1 MSLFDWIG
9 RFPEEQKKAIVEAV
23 ETASL
28 AKVRHALRLLN
39 ELSPEQRG
47 RPFTVEL
54 LSTWNLE
61 PVLPPL
67 ELALSC
73 IPSQPQLQLAPL
85 NDIEGHITRNSVG
98 QACDVRVIIWRI
110 EELLPEALYPFS
122 NGFPELLSSRTE
134 EVVSRV
140 RRLLKLHDAH
150 TPATP
155 LFLSTIA
162 LPVHF
167 SNPLFASQ
175 HVAALC
181 GAIAHINRAIYDIA
195 TQRSGVYVFDI
206 CRWAALEGKLH
217 ADALIDFV
225 ARQPLSGRGQV
236 AFALF
241 LARCLRP
248 LLIPA
253 RKVLAVDLDDTLW
266 GGVVGEDGLE
276 NLKLGHDFP
285 GNVHLRIQRE
295 LLELRNRGILLVLL
309 SKNNEADAR
318 QPFDCLPDMLLTWED
333 FALHKVNWKPKHEN
347 LREAAQ
353 ELGLGLDSFV
363 FMDDSDFER
372 EQMRQLIPEVLIL
385 NSSSDPLHTLNCL
398 WTTDAFDSLTFTEE
412 DRRRHDDYRVR
423 ADRDV
428 RAHENDLEEFLR
440 SLQMEATIEELGPAN
455 MERAVAMIGKT
466 NQFNLTTRR
475 HSRAQVQTIL
485 SAPGSIGLALRLR
498 DKFGDQ
504 GIVAI
509 LLATRSTQD
518 GSLIVD
524 TFLVSC
530 RALGRGVEDALWAAL
545 VERAKEARIHKMLAE
560 YLPTPKNGIV
570 ADLYDR
576 FGLQRLE
583 HSHFSTR
590 YMLEPV
596 EVQPPPAW
604 IHLTK
609 SKKGNANQR
618 FVAAAADRVL

>member
-1 MSLFDWIG
+1 MSLVDWIEG
-9 RFPEEQKKAIVEAV
+9 FPELQRKTIVEAV

-28 AKVRHALRLLN
+28 AKVRRALRLLN
-39 ELSPEQRG
+39 ELTPEQRG

-54 LSTWNLE
+54 LSTYNLE

-73 IPSQPQLQLAPL
+73 IPSQARLQLAPL
-85 NDIEGHITRNSVG
+85 NDLEGHITQNIGV

-122 NGFPELLSSRTE
+122 NGFPVQLSSRTE

-140 RRLLKLHDAH
+140 HRLVRLHEAH
-150 TPATP
+150 APATP

-162 LPVHF
+162 LPIHF

-175 HVAALC
+175 HAAAVC
-181 GAIAHINRAIYDIA
+181 GAIAHINGTIYDIA
-195 TQRSGVYVFDI
+195 TQRSGVYVLDI

-217 ADALIDFV
+217 ADALLDFV

-236 AFALF
+236 GFALF

-248 LLIPA
+248 LLSPA

-266 GGVVGEDGLE
+266 GGVIGEDGLE

-318 QPFDCLPDMLLTWED
+318 QPFDCLPEMLLKWED
-333 FALHKVNWKPKHEN
+333 FALRKVNWKPKHEN

-363 FMDDSDFER
+363 FVDDSDYER

-398 WTTDAFDSLTFTEE
+398 WTTDAFDSLTVTEE
-412 DRRRHDDYRVR
+412 DRWRHDDYRVR
-423 ADRDV
+423 ASRDV
-428 RAHENDLEEFLR
+428 QGHRHDLEEFLC
-440 SLQMEATIEELGPAN
+440 SLQMEATIEELGSEN

-466 NQFNLTTRR
+466 NQFNLTTKR
-475 HSRAQVQTIL
+475 HSRAQVQAIL

-509 LLATRSTQD
+509 LVAMRSTQD
-518 GSLIVD
+518 GTLVVD
-524 TFLVSC
+524 SFLVSC

-545 VERAKEARIHKMLAE
+545 VERANEAGIHKVFAE

-570 ADLYDR
+570 ANLYDR

-583 HSHFSTR
+583 HNPSSTR
-590 YMLEPV
+590 YVLEKI
-596 EVQPPPAW
+596 EVQPPPGW

-609 SKKGNANQR
+609 NKKGNAKQ
-618 FVAAAADRVL
+618 

>member
-1 MSLFDWIG
+1 MSLVDWIEG
-9 RFPEEQKKAIVEAV
+9 FPELQRKTIVEAV

-28 AKVRHALRLLN
+28 AKVRRALRLLN
-39 ELSPEQRG
+39 ELTPEQRG

-54 LSTWNLE
+54 LSTYNLE
-61 PVLPPL
+61 PVLPAL

-73 IPSQPQLQLAPL
+73 IPSQARLQLAPL
-85 NDIEGHITRNSVG
+85 NDLEGHITQNIGV

-122 NGFPELLSSRTE
+122 NGFPVQLSSRTE

-140 RRLLKLHDAH
+140 HRLVRLHEAH
-150 TPATP
+150 APATP

-162 LPVHF
+162 LPIHF

-175 HVAALC
+175 HAAAVC
-181 GAIAHINRAIYDIA
+181 GAIAHINGTIYDIA
-195 TQRSGVYVFDI
+195 TQRSGVYVLDI

-217 ADALIDFV
+217 ADALLDFV

-236 AFALF
+236 GFALF

-248 LLIPA
+248 LLSPA

-266 GGVVGEDGLE
+266 GGVIGEDGLE

-318 QPFDCLPDMLLTWED
+318 QPFDCLPEMLLKWED
-333 FALHKVNWKPKHEN
+333 FALRKVNWKPKHEN

-363 FMDDSDFER
+363 FVDDSDYER

-398 WTTDAFDSLTFTEE
+398 WTTDAFDSLTVTEE
-412 DRRRHDDYRVR
+412 DRWRHDDYRVR
-423 ADRDV
+423 ASRDV
-428 RAHENDLEEFLR
+428 QGHRHDLEEFLC
-440 SLQMEATIEELGPAN
+440 SLQMEATIEELGSEN

-466 NQFNLTTRR
+466 NQFNLTTKR
-475 HSRAQVQTIL
+475 HSRAQVQAIL

-498 DKFGDQ
+498 NKFGDQ

-509 LLATRSTQD
+509 LVAMRSTQD
-518 GSLIVD
+518 GTLVVD
-524 TFLVSC
+524 SFLVSC

-545 VERAKEARIHKMLAE
+545 VERANEAGIHKVFAE

-570 ADLYDR
+570 ANLYDR

-583 HSHFSTR
+583 HNPSSTR
-590 YMLEPV
+590 YVLEPI
-596 EVQPPPAW
+596 EVQPPPGW

-609 SKKGNANQR
+609 NKKGNAKQ
-618 FVAAAADRVL
+618 

>member
-9 RFPEEQKKAIVEAV
+9 RFPELQRKTIVEAV

-28 AKVRHALRLLN
+28 AKVRRALRLLD
-39 ELSPEQRG
+39 ELPPEKRG
-47 RPFTVEL
+47 RALNVEL
-54 LSTWNLE
+54 LSTFNLE
-61 PVLPPL
+61 PFLPVLQ
-67 ELALSC
+67 LALSC
-73 IPSQPQLQLAPL
+73 IPSRPDLRLAPL
-85 NDIEGHITRNSVG
+85 NDLEGYITQNTGADQR
-98 QACDVRVIIWRI
+98 DVRVIIWRI

-122 NGFPELLSSRTE
+122 NGFPEQLASRTE

-140 RRLLKLHDAH
+140 HRLVKLHEAH
-150 TPATP
+150 APAIP

-162 LPVHF
+162 FPVHF

-175 HVAALC
+175 HAAALC
-181 GAIAHINRAIYDIA
+181 GVIAHINRTIYDIA
-195 TQRSGVYVFDI
+195 TRRSGVYVFDV

-217 ADALIDFV
+217 ADALLDFV

-276 NLKLGHDFP
+276 NVKLGHDFP

-318 QPFDCLPDMLLTWED
+318 QPFDCLPDMLLKWED
-333 FALHKVNWKPKHEN
+333 FTLRKVNWKPKHEN

-363 FMDDSDFER
+363 FVDDSDYER

-398 WTTDAFDSLTFTEE
+398 WTTDAFDSLTITEE

-423 ADRDV
+423 AGRDV
-428 RAHENDLEEFLR
+428 QAHGNDLEEFLR

-475 HSRAQVQTIL
+475 HSRAQVQAIL
-485 SAPGSIGLALRLR
+485 GAPGSIGLALRLR

-509 LLATRSTQD
+509 LLATPPAQD
-518 GSLIVD
+518 GTLVVD
-524 TFLVSC
+524 SFLVSC

-545 VERAKEARIHKMLAE
+545 VERANEAGIHKVLAE

-570 ADLYDR
+570 ANLYDR
-576 FGLQRLE
+576 FGLQRME
-583 HSHFSTR
+583 HSLSSTR
-590 YMLEPV
+590 YVLEPI

-604 IHLTK
+604 IHLI
-609 SKKGNANQR
+609 KKGNAKQ
-618 FVAAAADRVL
+618 

>member
-9 RFPEEQKKAIVEAV
+9 HFPELQRHAIVEAV

-28 AKVRHALRLLN
+28 GKVRHALRLLK

-47 RPFTVEL
+47 RPFTIEL
-54 LSTWNLE
+54 LSTYNLE
-61 PVLPPL
+61 PILPPI

-73 IPSQPQLQLAPL
+73 IPSQAQLQLAPL
-85 NDIEGHITRNSVG
+85 NDIEGHVTRNSVA
-98 QACDVRVIIWRI
+98 QACDGRVIIWRV

-122 NGFPELLSSRTE
+122 NGFPEQLSTRTE

-140 RRLLKLHDAH
+140 HRLVKLHEAH

-175 HVAALC
+175 HAAALC
-181 GAIAHINRAIYDIA
+181 GAVAHINRAIYDIA

-217 ADALIDFV
+217 ADALLDFV

-318 QPFDCLPDMLLTWED
+318 QPFDSLPDMLLKWED

-363 FMDDSDFER
+363 FMDDSDYER

-385 NSSSDPLHTLNCL
+385 NSSSDPLHILNCL
-398 WTTDAFDSLTFTEE
+398 WTTDEFDSLTITEE
-412 DRRRHDDYRVR
+412 DRRRHDD
-423 ADRDV
+423 
-428 RAHENDLEEFLR
+428 
-440 SLQMEATIEELGPAN
+440 
-455 MERAVAMIGKT
+455 
-466 NQFNLTTRR
+466 
-475 HSRAQVQTIL
+475 
-485 SAPGSIGLALRLR
+485 
-498 DKFGDQ
+498 
-504 GIVAI
+504 
-509 LLATRSTQD
+509 
-518 GSLIVD
+518 
-524 TFLVSC
+524 
-530 RALGRGVEDALWAAL
+530 
-545 VERAKEARIHKMLAE
+545 
-560 YLPTPKNGIV
+560 
-570 ADLYDR
+570 
-576 FGLQRLE
+576 
-583 HSHFSTR
+583 
-590 YMLEPV
+590 
-596 EVQPPPAW
+596 
-604 IHLTK
+604 
-609 SKKGNANQR
+609 
-618 FVAAAADRVL
+618 

>member
-1 MSLFDWIG
+1 VSLFDWIG
-9 RFPEEQKKAIVEAV
+9 HFPELQKKTIVEAV

-28 AKVRHALRLLN
+28 AKVRRALRLLD
-39 ELSPEQRG
+39 ELPPEGLG
-47 RPFTVEL
+47 RAFNVEL
-54 LSTWNLE
+54 LSTFNLE
-61 PVLPPL
+61 PFLPVLQ
-67 ELALSC
+67 LALSC
-73 IPSQPQLQLAPL
+73 IPSRPDLRLAPL
-85 NDIEGHITRNSVG
+85 NDLEGYITQNTGADQR
-98 QACDVRVIIWRI
+98 DVRVIVWRI

-122 NGFPELLSSRTE
+122 NGFPEQLSSRTE

-140 RRLLKLHDAH
+140 HRLVKLHEAH
-150 TPATP
+150 APAIP
-155 LFLSTIA
+155 LFISTVA
-162 LPVHF
+162 FPVHF

-175 HVAALC
+175 HAAAIC
-181 GAIAHINRAIYDIA
+181 GAIAHINRTIYDIA
-195 TQRSGVYVFDI
+195 TGRSGVYVFDV

-217 ADALIDFV
+217 ADALLDFV
-225 ARQPLSGRGQV
+225 ARQPLSSRGQV

-295 LLELRNRGILLVLL
+295 LLELRNRGILLILL

-318 QPFDCLPDMLLTWED
+318 QPFDCLPDMLLKWED
-333 FALHKVNWKPKHEN
+333 FTLRKVNWKAKHEN

-363 FMDDSDFER
+363 FVDDSDYER

-398 WTTDAFDSLTFTEE
+398 WTTDAFDSLTITEE

-423 ADRDV
+423 AGRDV
-428 RAHENDLEEFLR
+428 QAHGNDLEEFLH

-475 HSRAQVQTIL
+475 HSRAQVQAIL
-485 SAPGSIGLALRLR
+485 VAPGSIGLALRLR

-509 LLATRSTQD
+509 LLATPPAQD
-518 GSLIVD
+518 GTLVVD
-524 TFLVSC
+524 SFLVSC

-545 VERAKEARIHKMLAE
+545 VERANEAGIHKVLAE

-570 ADLYDR
+570 ARLYDR

-583 HSHFSTR
+583 HSLNSTR
-590 YMLEPV
+590 YVLESI
-596 EVQPPPAW
+596 EVQQPPAW

-609 SKKGNANQR
+609 KDNAKQ
-618 FVAAAADRVL
+618 

>member
-1 MSLFDWIG
+1 VSLVDWIEG
-9 RFPEEQKKAIVEAV
+9 FPELQRKTIVEAV

-28 AKVRHALRLLN
+28 AKVRRALRLLN
-39 ELSPEQRG
+39 ELTPEQRG

-54 LSTWNLE
+54 LSTYNLE

-73 IPSQPQLQLAPL
+73 IPSQARLQLAPL
-85 NDIEGHITRNSVG
+85 NDLEGHITQNIGV

-122 NGFPELLSSRTE
+122 NGFPVQLSSRTE

-140 RRLLKLHDAH
+140 HRLVRLHEAH
-150 TPATP
+150 APATP

-162 LPVHF
+162 LPIHF

-175 HVAALC
+175 HAAAVC
-181 GAIAHINRAIYDIA
+181 GAIAHINGTIYDIA
-195 TQRSGVYVFDI
+195 TQRSGVYVLDI

-217 ADALIDFV
+217 ADALLDFV

-236 AFALF
+236 GFALF

-248 LLIPA
+248 LLSPA

-266 GGVVGEDGLE
+266 GGVIGEDGLE

-318 QPFDCLPDMLLTWED
+318 QPFDCLPEMLLKWED
-333 FALHKVNWKPKHEN
+333 FALRKVNWKPKHEN

-363 FMDDSDFER
+363 FVDDSDYER

-398 WTTDAFDSLTFTEE
+398 WTTDAFDSLTVTEE
-412 DRRRHDDYRVR
+412 DRWRHDDYRVR
-423 ADRDV
+423 ASRDV
-428 RAHENDLEEFLR
+428 QGHRHDLEEFLC
-440 SLQMEATIEELGPAN
+440 SLQMEATIEELGSEN

-475 HSRAQVQTIL
+475 HSRAQVQAIL
-485 SAPGSIGLALRLR
+485 GAPGSIGLALRLR
-498 DKFGDQ
+498 DKFGEQ

-509 LLATRSTQD
+509 LLATRSAQD
-518 GSLIVD
+518 GTLVVD
-524 TFLVSC
+524 SFLVSC

-545 VERAKEARIHKMLAE
+545 VERANEAGIHKVLAE
-560 YLPTPKNGIV
+560 YRPTPKNGIV
-570 ADLYDR
+570 ANLYDR

-583 HSHFSTR
+583 HSLSSTR
-590 YMLEPV
+590 YALEPI
-596 EVQPPPAW
+596 EVPRPPAW
-604 IHLTK
+604 IHLTQ
-609 SKKGNANQR
+609 KGNAKQ
-618 FVAAAADRVL
+618 

>member
-1 MSLFDWIG
+1 VSLFDWIG
-9 RFPEEQKKAIVEAV
+9 HFPELQRHAIVEAV

-28 AKVRHALRLLN
+28 GKVRHALRLLK

-47 RPFTVEL
+47 RPFTIEL
-54 LSTWNLE
+54 LSTYNLE
-61 PVLPPL
+61 PILPPI

-73 IPSQPQLQLAPL
+73 IPSQAQLQLAPL
-85 NDIEGHITRNSVG
+85 NDIEGHVTRNSVA
-98 QACDVRVIIWRI
+98 QACDGRVIIWRV

-122 NGFPELLSSRTE
+122 NGFPEQLSTRTE

-140 RRLLKLHDAH
+140 HRLVKLHEAH

-175 HVAALC
+175 HAAALC
-181 GAIAHINRAIYDIA
+181 GAVAHINRAIYDIA

-217 ADALIDFV
+217 ADALLDFV

-318 QPFDCLPDMLLTWED
+318 QPFDSLPDMLLKWED

-363 FMDDSDFER
+363 FVDDSDYER

-385 NSSSDPLHTLNCL
+385 NSSSDPLHILNCL
-398 WTTDAFDSLTFTEE
+398 WTTDAFDSLTITEE

-428 RAHENDLEEFLR
+428 RAHGNDLEEFLR

-466 NQFNLTTRR
+466 NQFNLTTKR
-475 HSRAQVQTIL
+475 HSRAQVQAIL

-509 LLATRSTQD
+509 LVAMRSTQD
-518 GSLIVD
+518 GTLVVD
-524 TFLVSC
+524 SFLVSC

-545 VERAKEARIHKMLAE
+545 VERANEAGIHKVFAE

-570 ADLYDR
+570 ANLYDR

-583 HSHFSTR
+583 HNPSSTR
-590 YMLEPV
+590 YVLEKI
-596 EVQPPPAW
+596 EVQPPPGW

-609 SKKGNANQR
+609 NKKGNAKQ
-618 FVAAAADRVL
+618 